1 MDIVLNV
8 NNLQTPIKR
17 LKDCIK
23 SKTLIYIVIKKPTLN
38 INIKTDNLK

>member
-23 SKTLIYIVIKKPTLN
+23 SKTLIYVLIKRTYT
-38 INIKTDNLK
+38 NIKADNLK